1 MKVILVLGA
10 GLSSASLFRYLV
22 ERLEL
27 HSWRLVVANSNVD
40 ALRVQY
46 ESHPRITLETLDASD
61 QERRRS
67 LIALSDLVISMLPAR
82 FHVDIAKDCID

>member
-46 ESHPRITLETLDASD
+46 ENHASITLETLDASD

-82 FHVDIAKDCID
+82 FHVDIAKD